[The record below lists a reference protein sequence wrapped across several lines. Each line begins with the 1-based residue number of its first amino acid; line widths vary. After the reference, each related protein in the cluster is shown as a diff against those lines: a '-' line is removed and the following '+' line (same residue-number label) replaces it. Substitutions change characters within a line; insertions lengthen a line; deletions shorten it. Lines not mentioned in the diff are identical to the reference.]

1 MIAALP
7 LVSSAIT
14 SLLGPAQAVSGQ
26 AVSAGAA
33 GAAAP
38 ASGDGFGSFLASL
51 SKGTVD
57 KMNAAE
63 SVSADGLQG
72 KATTQS
78 VVEAVVNAQESL
90 QTALA
95 IRDKAVSALLDVSKM
110 PI

>member
-7 LVSSAIT
+7 LLSTAIT
-14 SLLGPAQAVSGQ
+14 SVLGPAQVP
-26 AVSAGAA
+26 SAAA
-33 GAAAP
+33 ATAAP
-38 ASGDGFGSFLASL
+38 ASGDSFTAFLASL
-51 SKGTVD
+51 SKDTVD
-57 KMNAAE
+57 KVKNAE
-63 SVSADGLQG
+63 SVSADGIQG

-95 IRDKAVSALLDVSKM
+95 IRDKAVSAFLDVSKM

>member
-14 SLLGPAQAVSGQ
+14 TLLGPAQAVNAS
-26 AVSAGAA
+26 AA
-33 GAAAP
+33 GTAATAP
-38 ASGDGFGSFLASL
+38 ASGDGFSTFLASL

-57 KMNAAE
+57 KMNTAE

-95 IRDKAVSALLDVSKM
+95 IRDKAVSAFLDVSKM

>member
-14 SLLGPAQAVSGQ
+14 SLLGPAQVASQVP
-26 AVSAGAA
+26 SA
-33 GAAAP
+33 AAAP
-38 ASGDGFGSFLASL
+38 ASGDGFSSFLASL
-51 SKGTVD
+51 SHDTVN
-57 KMNAAE
+57 KVRSAE
-63 SVSADGLQG
+63 SVSADGIQG

-95 IRDKAVSALLDVSKM
+95 IRDKAVSAFLDVSKM

>member
-7 LVSSAIT
+7 LISSAIT
-14 SLLGPAQAVSGQ
+14 SLLGPAQVANTS
-26 AVSAGAA
+26 AA
-33 GAAAP
+33 GATAP
-38 ASGDGFGSFLASL
+38 ASGDGFSSFLASL
-51 SKGTVD
+51 SKDTVD
-57 KMNAAE
+57 KVKTAE
-63 SVSADGLQG
+63 SVSTDGIQG

-95 IRDKAVSALLDVSKM
+95 IRDKAVSAFLDVSKM

>member
-14 SLLGPAQAVSGQ
+14 SLLGPAQVPSQ
-26 AVSAGAA
+26 VPS
-33 GAAAP
+33 AAAS
-38 ASGDGFGSFLASL
+38 ASGDGFSSFLASL
-51 SKGTVD
+51 SHDTVN
-57 KMNAAE
+57 KVKTAE
-63 SVSADGLQG
+63 SVSADGIQG

-95 IRDKAVSALLDVSKM
+95 IRDKAVSAFLDVSKM